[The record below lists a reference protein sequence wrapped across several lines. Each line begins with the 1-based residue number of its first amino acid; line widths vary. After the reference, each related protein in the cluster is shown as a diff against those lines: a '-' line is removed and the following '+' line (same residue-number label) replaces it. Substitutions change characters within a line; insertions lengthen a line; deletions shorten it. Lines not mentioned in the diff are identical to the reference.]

1 MSESFTKVS
10 DFYEPQVQAAY
21 ITEAPLDSAE
31 MFAAGVIARNPLIDV
46 KGASTN
52 ATPFLSGFGGASRIV
67 EGTAV
72 EADALDAGACIA
84 PVQTD
89 IIVKGIG
96 DLTRRAAGMAD
107 PVRAFA
113 EPFATAWPYEFQNR
127 ALQALVALSGAAS
140 MSGNV
145 LDISALSGD
154 AAKFTTGTAVDA
166 AGKLGDKADTLG
178 AIVMHSAVRAALTK
192 AGVIVAQTVASAQ
205 GQDVYRN
212 GSIYLL
218 NGRQVIADD
227 RCPVDTGVYTSFFL
241 GKGAFGFNEDTS
253 IDPALAFELERIGNA
268 SVSRL
273 ISRRFYVLHPVG
285 MTYGG
290 AVPVTD
296 VAYQASASW
305 VRKWA
310 AKNVPIVIFKHK
322 I

>member
-1 MSESFTKVS
+1 MSEAFTKVS
-10 DFYEPQVQAAY
+10 DFYEPEIQAKY
-21 ITEAPLDSAE
+21 IAEAPLTSAE
-31 MFAAGVIARNPLIDV
+31 MFAAGVIQTDPMIAV
-46 KGASTN
+46 QGASTN
-52 ATPFLSGFGGASRIV
+52 ATPFLGGFGGASRIA

-72 EADALDAGACIA
+72 EAAALESGACIA

-96 DLTRRAAGMAD
+96 DLTMRAAGITD
-107 PVRAFA
+107 PVRGFA
-113 EPFATAWPYEFQNR
+113 EPFATAWPYEFQRR
-127 ALQALVALSGAAS
+127 ALQSLVALSGATS

-145 LDISALSGD
+145 HDISGGTGD
-154 AAKFTTGTAVDA
+154 AAKFTAGTAVDA

-178 AIVMHSAVRAALTK
+178 CIVMHSAVRAALTK
-192 AGVIVAQTVASAQ
+192 AGIIVAQTVASAQ

-241 GKGAFGFNEDTS
+241 GKGAFVFNEDKT
-253 IDPALAFELERIGNA
+253 IPAERAFELERLGNA

-273 ISRRFYVLHPVG
+273 ISRRFYVLHPIG
-285 MTYGG
+285 ISYNG
-290 AVPVTD
+290 AIPVTD
-296 VAYQASASW
+296 LAFDASASW

-310 AKNVPIVIFKHK
+310 AKAVPIVIFKHK

>member
-10 DFYEPQVQAAY
+10 DFYEPEIQAQY
-21 ITEAPLDSAE
+21 IARAPLTSSE
-31 MFAAGVIARNPLIDV
+31 LFAAGVIVQDNMIDV
-46 KGASTN
+46 RGASTN
-52 ATPFLSGFGGASRIV
+52 ATPFFGGFGSASRIA
-67 EGTAV
+67 EGTQVDA
-72 EADALDAGACIA
+72 AALDSGACIA

-96 DLTRRAAGMAD
+96 DLTARAAGISD

-113 EPFATAWPYEFQNR
+113 EPFAQAWPAEFQNR
-127 ALQALVALSGAAS
+127 ALQALVAMSGAAS

-145 LDISALSGD
+145 LDISGGTGD

-166 AGKLGDKADTLG
+166 AGKLGDKSGTLA
-178 AIVMHSAVRAALTK
+178 AIVMHSAVRDALTK
-192 AGVIVAQTVASAQ
+192 AGIIVAQTVASAQ

-212 GSIYLL
+212 GSVYLL

-241 GKGAFGFNEDTS
+241 GKGAFVFNDDKTV
-253 IDPALAFELERIGNA
+253 PADRAFELQRLASA

-285 MTYGG
+285 LNYGG
-290 AVPVTD
+290 AIPVTD

-305 VRKWA
+305 SRKWA
-310 AKNVPIVIFKHK
+310 AKAVPIVIFKHK